1 MNRPKNTLLVFRADA
16 MVGTRPTLADASS
29 GRAGASVPRI
39 DPAIKGRVNN
49 ALTQGHMDAPTQA
62 HAQGQEE
69 KMDIEQTELESL
81 MTVAL
86 REELTH
92 MRQLVRR
99 ARTQGVAEADIFDR
113 VFDSLEGNVGS
124 DELSCII
131 VALIARE
138 IRRELRGGS
147 C

>member
-1 MNRPKNTLLVFRADA
+1 
-16 MVGTRPTLADASS
+16 
-29 GRAGASVPRI
+29 
-39 DPAIKGRVNN
+39 
-49 ALTQGHMDAPTQA
+49 
-62 HAQGQEE
+62 
-69 KMDIEQTELESL
+69 MDIEQTELESL

>member
-1 MNRPKNTLLVFRADA
+1 ME
-16 MVGTRPTLADASS
+16 
-29 GRAGASVPRI
+29 
-39 DPAIKGRVNN
+39 
-49 ALTQGHMDAPTQA
+49 APTQA
-62 HAQGQEE
+62 HAKGQEE
-69 KMDIEQTELESL
+69 KMDIEQTERESR

-113 VFDSLEGNVGS
+113 VFDSLGVNTAN
-124 DELSCII
+124 DELSCIV

-138 IRRELRGGS
+138 IRRELRGDA